1 MPHLVILSVAK
12 YPRILGK
19 KRLEFV
25 DSSPVLSQSQN
36 DKSTLCLEKNLLACK
51 NSKKFSLFHAKI
63 QNQSE
68 IHKSCLKIQA
78 QKALK
83 ALKFKEFKNSVPRL
97 A

>member
-51 NSKKFSLFHAKI
+51 NSKNSAFFTQKI
-63 QNQSE
+63 QNQSKNS
-68 IHKSCLKIQA
+68 KSCSKIQP
-78 QKALK
+78 QK
-83 ALKFKEFKNSVPRL
+83 P
-97 A
+97 